1 MLNKNQKTY
10 LYPIKVEAHKEGG
23 YYAKCPAMQGAW
35 ADGET
40 IEEAV
45 NNIQDVIKSILEYK
59 KEREESK
66 KKLCLI

>member
-1 MLNKNQKTY
+1 
-10 LYPIKVEAHKEGG
+10 
-23 YYAKCPAMQGAW
+23 MQGAW